1 MPNTDWEPIDC
12 DTARSL
18 HDLRH
23 SQQLSSDY
31 TILGDIPLYANTPS
45 AIQPS
50 NSGPLTRI
58 MTWNAGGRAGSLDS
72 PDKLSI
78 ICLTMLCQGIQ
89 LACIN
94 EGHASK
100 KSVKACL
107 RELKLQHLFRT
118 FGDGSQVIWLVQTAL
133 ADRIVDQPPMESDR
147 VSCLV
152 LAGPCHQRTLLIG
165 MCGYSSATTESRSS
179 QVRSGLLLGRSLGP

>member
-18 HDLRH
+18 YDLRL

-31 TILGDIPLYANTPS
+31 TILGDIPLYANAPS

-50 NSGPLTRI
+50 HSGPLTRI

-89 LACIN
+89 LACIS

-100 KSVKACL
+100 KSIKTCL
-107 RELKLQHLFRT
+107 RELKLQHLFRI
-118 FGDGSQVIWLVQTAL
+118 FGDDSQVLWLVQTAL

-147 VSCLV
+147 VS
-152 LAGPCHQRTLLIG
+152 
-165 MCGYSSATTESRSS
+165 S
-179 QVRSGLLLGRSLGP
+179 

>member
-78 ICLTMLCQGIQ
+78 VCLTMLCQG
-89 LACIN
+89 
-94 EGHASK
+94 
-100 KSVKACL
+100 
-107 RELKLQHLFRT
+107 
-118 FGDGSQVIWLVQTAL
+118 
-133 ADRIVDQPPMESDR
+133 
-147 VSCLV
+147 
-152 LAGPCHQRTLLIG
+152 
-165 MCGYSSATTESRSS
+165 RSG
-179 QVRSGLLLGRSLGP
+179 QVRFITRPKSRTMRAKRKKTFES